1 LKIVS
6 HSLEYLLQNY
16 VKIFLTTH
24 SDKTIM
30 SFKNC
35 LMCFGEDRFM
45 RGSVNHPLILLLFT
59 PEKDTDPPLITLLGA
74 LGPYINYKKP
84 CTKNEI

>member
-1 LKIVS
+1 
-6 HSLEYLLQNY
+6 
-16 VKIFLTTH
+16 
-24 SDKTIM
+24 
-30 SFKNC
+30 
-35 LMCFGEDRFM
+35 MCFGEDRFM

-84 CTKNEI
+84 CTKNAI